1 MFGSTAIIKILMQI
15 IIIERNSKP
24 HLLGG
29 QSANPVYTGSVKV
42 GWPSYDVIGPVRRSK
57 KMATV

>member
-15 IIIERNSKP
+15 IIIERKP

-29 QSANPVYTGSVKV
+29 QSANTVYTGPVKV